1 MITISKNK
9 TKAEIEETQLKRH
22 RIEKDSTQS
31 SYNSWKK
38 RNQFSLT
45 LRNKFDLL
53 QVLDDNDENVEPI
66 WQGVQRAYTET
77 VKDVLGFSDNIQ
89 KPWMSN
95 SSWKLID
102 ERKAIKKQIDKA
114 KSQRIKEKL
123 RQNYRSKDR
132 EVKISVRRKTEM
144 G

>member
-22 RIEKDSTQS
+22 RIGKDSTQS

-53 QVLDDNDENVEPI
+53 QVLDDNDENVERI

-77 VKDVLGFSDNIQ
+77 AKDVLGFSDNIQ

>member
-1 MITISKNK
+1 M
-9 TKAEIEETQLKRH
+9 
-22 RIEKDSTQS
+22 
-31 SYNSWKK
+31 
-38 RNQFSLT
+38 
-45 LRNKFDLL
+45 

-77 VKDVLGFSDNIQ
+77 AKDVLGFSDNIQ

>member
-53 QVLDDNDENVEPI
+53 QVLDDNDENVERI

-77 VKDVLGFSDNIQ
+77 
-89 KPWMSN
+89 
-95 SSWKLID
+95 
-102 ERKAIKKQIDKA
+102 A
-114 KSQRIKEKL
+114 
-123 RQNYRSKDR
+123 
-132 EVKISVRRKTEM
+132 
-144 G
+144 